1 MSAGPEVARPR
12 RVVLRATGSVRRRWR
27 LAPLRIRLLLS
38 TIGLLAAVCL
48 VVGSI
53 SLLLLRG
60 VLIDQLDQQLSVAA
74 YRSVVLSKPP
84 PDHGPS
90 SSGNSGNNSSNN
102 NSSNGNGNNSND
114 SDSHG
119 GPDGDGG
126 DADGPRF
133 LLAPGQ
139 AVGTLGAHLVNGVAS
154 EAGVLDSSGVAHGL
168 GRREDGAIGAV
179 PVDGRPHTLDVGW
192 LGPYRLIA
200 LHGANGQIVITGL
213 PLSGVDAVLSRLAVI
228 EL

>member
-84 PDHGPS
+84 PDHGPTS
-90 SSGNSGNNSSNN
+90 SGNNSSNN
-102 NSSNGNGNNSND
+102 SNGNNGNNGNNSNN
-114 SDSHG
+114 SNNSNSNSNNNNNNNNNNSWWPASSFPLRQPMLVH
-119 GPDGDGG
+119 
-126 DADGPRF
+126 F
-133 LLAPGQ
+133 SSLLF
-139 AVGTLGAHLVNGVAS
+139 
-154 EAGVLDSSGVAHGL
+154 SSL
-168 GRREDGAIGAV
+168 
-179 PVDGRPHTLDVGW
+179 LFSS
-192 LGPYRLIA
+192 LLFSSLLFSSLLFSSLLFSSLLFSY
-200 LHGANGQIVITGL
+200 
-213 PLSGVDAVLSRLAVI
+213 
-228 EL
+228 

>member
-84 PDHGPS
+84 PDH
-90 SSGNSGNNSSNN
+90 
-102 NSSNGNGNNSND
+102 
-114 SDSHG
+114 
-119 GPDGDGG
+119 
-126 DADGPRF
+126 
-133 LLAPGQ
+133 
-139 AVGTLGAHLVNGVAS
+139 
-154 EAGVLDSSGVAHGL
+154 
-168 GRREDGAIGAV
+168 
-179 PVDGRPHTLDVGW
+179 
-192 LGPYRLIA
+192 
-200 LHGANGQIVITGL
+200 
-213 PLSGVDAVLSRLAVI
+213 
-228 EL
+228 